1 MTDMNTELAL
11 QRTKFSNQRTYLSYM
26 RTGFAIAIIAGTFK
40 QFWVVLFGIAMI
52 LGSTLQY
59 ILINHRINNKENTDI
74 PILDYIPVIY
84 VVLSLGTL
92 YLQWKK

>member
-1 MTDMNTELAL
+1 MSDETTKLSI
-11 QRTKFSNQRTYLSYM
+11 QRTKLSNQRTILAYM
-26 RTGFAIAIIAGTFK
+26 RTGFAIASVAGIFK
-40 QFWVVLFGIAMI
+40 KFWVVLFGITMI

-59 ILINHRINNKENTDI
+59 ILLTYKLNNDETLDN